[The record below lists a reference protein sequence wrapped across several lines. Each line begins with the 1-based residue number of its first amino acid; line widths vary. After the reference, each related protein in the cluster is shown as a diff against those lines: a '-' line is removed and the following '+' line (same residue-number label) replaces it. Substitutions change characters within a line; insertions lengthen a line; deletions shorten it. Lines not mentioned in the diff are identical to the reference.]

1 MPTRPRTVPN
11 AVSFMLW
18 VAEYEVKPGTLTFT
32 LPEALALL
40 ACASASRPT
49 TQFLICQLKPNW
61 PPPVTE
67 FALALPKLV
76 GHAPPA
82 AHGPRRASVSL
93 SAGVPER
100 LTPSI
105 PSQPTLPP
113 I

>member
-1 MPTRPRTVPN
+1 MPARARTVPN
-11 AVSFMLW
+11 SVSLMLW
-18 VAEYEVKPGTLTFT
+18 VAEYGANAGTLVFT
-32 LPEALALL
+32 VLEALALL
-40 ACASASRPT
+40 AWISASRPT
-49 TQFLICQLKPNW
+49 TQFRICQLKPNW

-76 GHAPPA
+76 GHAPA
-82 AHGPRRASVSL
+82 AEHGPRKASVSL

-100 LTPSI
+100 PTPSI